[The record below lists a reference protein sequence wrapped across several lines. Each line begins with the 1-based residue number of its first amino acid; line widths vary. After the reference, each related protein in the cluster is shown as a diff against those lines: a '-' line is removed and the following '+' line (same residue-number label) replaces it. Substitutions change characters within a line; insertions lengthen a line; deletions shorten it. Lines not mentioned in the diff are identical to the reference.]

1 MRASAWTVTE
11 PWAASGEATKRNTP
25 AFSAGAKVFLLVA
38 GGHAALRRQYP
49 NLQEMRFTIRLVVEL
64 GVAHTRTSTHAL
76 HIPGGNAFDIAHVVL
91 VGQIA
96 RQHVADDLHVLVAM
110 GAKTG
115 AWRDPVF
122 VDHPQ
127 VAPTHELRVVVARKG
142 KTVKRLQPTVV
153 GVAPV
158 L

>member
-1 MRASAWTVTE
+1 M
-11 PWAASGEATKRNTP
+11 G
-25 AFSAGAKVFLLVA
+25 
-38 GGHAALRRQYP
+38 
-49 NLQEMRFTIRLVVEL
+49 FTIRLVVEL
-64 GVAHTRTSTHAL
+64 GVAHTRTSAHAL

-96 RQHVADDLHVLVAM
+96 RQHVADDFHVLVSM

-115 AWRDPVF
+115 ARRDPVL

-127 VAPTHELRVVVARKG
+127 IAPTHKLRVLVSRKG
-142 KTVKRLQPTVV
+142 KTVKRLQPTVI